1 MRIQGLPGAGLV
13 GGGGGDGM
21 GLLLRQ
27 GQRAEGT
34 CWEFVQILAEAP
46 CLPGQEV
53 RGGDGGDPV
62 GLSS

>member
-21 GLLLRQ
+21 GLLFRQ

-34 CWEFVQILAEAP
+34 CWELVQILAEAP
-46 CLPGQEV
+46 CLPGREV
-53 RGGDGGDPV
+53 RGGGRGGSI